1 MKYLEPTMTIK
12 TFAREKVVTVSGTAY
27 IQGLED
33 FRAQSGAAVGQ
44 VNFTDLLAFN
54 GKNN

>member
-12 TFAREKVVTVSGTAY
+12 TFAREKVVTVSGGGT

-33 FRAQSGAAVGQ
+33 YKTLTGASVANVSL
-44 VNFTDLLAFN
+44 NTLLSFN
-54 GKNN
+54 GEL